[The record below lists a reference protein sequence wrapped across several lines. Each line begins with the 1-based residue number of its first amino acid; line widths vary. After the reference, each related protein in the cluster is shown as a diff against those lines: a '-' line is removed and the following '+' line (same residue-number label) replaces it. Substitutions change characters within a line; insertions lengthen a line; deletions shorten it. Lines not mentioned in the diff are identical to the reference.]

1 MSGIFKYTTRT
12 RINVA
17 YIDYGEWFNT
27 ISNKFET
34 VEGVWCNCY
43 DCRYDCENAGGYAYV
58 HGHIFHSK
66 NEYRIHK
73 NERRQAYEDWQ
84 NKKIIRKAEK
94 LNRNGEHKA
103 AHTKETEASAGH
115 GRPAGVTTL
124 FDLETGNMVPDPA
137 INGAVRWETLWRAS
151 IQED

>member
-1 MSGIFKYTTRT
+1 
-12 RINVA
+12 VA

-27 ISNKFET
+27 ISNQFET

-43 DCRYDCENAGGYAYV
+43 DCRSICENAGGYAYV

-73 NERRQAYEDWQ
+73 YERRQAYEDWK
-84 NKKIIRKAEK
+84 NKKIIRKQELK
-94 LNRNGEHKA
+94 S

-124 FDLETGNMVPDPA
+124 FDLDTGNMVPDPS
-137 INGAVRWETLWRAS
+137 IYGSVRWETLWRAS
-151 IQED
+151 IREF